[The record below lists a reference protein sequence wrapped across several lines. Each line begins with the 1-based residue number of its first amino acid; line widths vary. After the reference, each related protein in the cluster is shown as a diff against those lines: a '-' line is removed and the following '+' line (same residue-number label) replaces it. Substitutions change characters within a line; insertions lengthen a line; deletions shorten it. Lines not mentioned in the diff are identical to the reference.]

1 MPAKK
6 STAPKVTKEPK
17 MPEPKETK
25 SPLYT
30 AVRDILEAKDRETLD
45 ARTDAKV
52 SVVLGLLGD
61 EFASVRDPQVVI
73 ITNIAAPAPVA
84 PAQVPWSLDGLV
96 IDPGEDAVGKWGWF
110 WDEDGL
116 QVFGAFGRCDQ
127 YNSDDADGGC
137 PYATFKG
144 SVYTHFAHHPR
155 FPGAALLKATTGY
168 EAP

>member
-1 MPAKK
+1 MPSAKK
-6 STAPKVTKEPK
+6 TAKEPK

-52 SVVLGLLGD
+52 SAVLGVLEGPTGFSVGPLGTLS
-61 EFASVRDPQVVI
+61 EAI
-73 ITNIAAPAPVA
+73 AHEAAPAPVA
-84 PAQVPWSLDGLV
+84 PAAPWSLEGLV
-96 IDPGEDAVGKWGWF
+96 IDPGEGAVGQWGWF
-110 WDEDGL
+110 WDEYSS
-116 QVFGAFGRCDQ
+116 QVFEAFGRCDQ
-127 YNSDDADGGC
+127 YNSDDPYGGC
-137 PYATFKG
+137 PYSVFKG
-144 SVYTHFAHHPR
+144 SVYAHFAHHPR